1 MDRRQVQTSQ
11 QEAEVPTTFA
21 ESLRSFR
28 ERVGLSQSRLAA
40 ASGYDH
46 SYVSRLE
53 SASRMP
59 TREAVI
65 KLSQAMGL
73 EALDSD
79 RLLASAG
86 FMPENIE
93 NLLAAEPIV
102 GEILGLLQDREVPRD
117 VREDLRSAISMAVR
131 QAQRATPNW
140 VQEEVAGQTVAAD

>member
-1 MDRRQVQTSQ
+1 
-11 QEAEVPTTFA
+11 
-21 ESLRSFR
+21 
-28 ERVGLSQSRLAA
+28 
-40 ASGYDH
+40 
-46 SYVSRLE
+46 
-53 SASRMP
+53 MP

-65 KLSQAMGL
+65 KLSKAMNL

-131 QAQRATPNW
+131 QAQRATPHW
-140 VQEEVAGQTVAAD
+140 SESTVAGQVVAAD